1 MVNKFVI
8 TLLALGSTFIAGAQT
23 ATTNTRTFSFH
34 PVGLGSTETMQV
46 NIFNA
51 AANSTSGTAAS
62 CTGNVSFLG
71 STGAAI
77 GAAIGTATS
86 FTATAGQVASV
97 SLPFARAGISG
108 SRGVVRAVI
117 QFTFTS
123 GVPCSPN
130 YSLETFET
138 SSGATHL
145 SITGAGV
152 PGGQGGFGR

>member
-1 MVNKFVI
+1 MVHRLVI
-8 TLLALGSTFIAGAQT
+8 TLLALGSTFIVGAQT

-46 NIFNA
+46 NILNA
-51 AANSTSGTAAS
+51 ASNSTSGTAAS

-71 STGAAI
+71 AT
-77 GAAIGTATS
+77 GAAIGTATN

-97 SLPFARAGISG
+97 SLPFARTGISG
-108 SRGVVRAVI
+108 NRGVVRAVI

-145 SITGAGV
+145 SITGAGIS
-152 PGGQGGFGR
+152 GGQGGFGR